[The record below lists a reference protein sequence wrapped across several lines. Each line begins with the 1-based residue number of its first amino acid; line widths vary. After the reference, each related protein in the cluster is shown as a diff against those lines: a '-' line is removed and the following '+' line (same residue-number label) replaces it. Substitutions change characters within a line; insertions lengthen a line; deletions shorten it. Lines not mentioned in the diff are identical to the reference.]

1 MAKHYRMTAF
11 RDFLHA
17 CSLMDL
23 ESKGCAFTWNNNR
36 EGDAFV
42 KDKLDRAVC
51 TMEWRLAYPN
61 AECLALPA
69 IGSDHSSLLLSLFPK
84 NECRRRMFRFE
95 AFWVEDEE
103 CGTIVRN
110 AWSSANVP
118 RNNIVDKLNIVSRNL
133 AEWSKN
139 RFSNAHKRIS
149 WLRSELQEM
158 INNPR
163 GSNDHIKVQR
173 INQEIES
180 LWQQE
185 ELYWGMRSRINWLK
199 WGVKNTKFFHATT
212 IQRRIR
218 NRITML
224 KNSEGRWMRSEK
236 AIKEMAGAYFNDLFK
251 LGGNKNFQ
259 PILD

>member
-180 LWQQE
+180 LWQ
-185 ELYWGMRSRINWLK
+185 
-199 WGVKNTKFFHATT
+199 
-212 IQRRIR
+212 
-218 NRITML
+218 
-224 KNSEGRWMRSEK
+224 
-236 AIKEMAGAYFNDLFK
+236 
-251 LGGNKNFQ
+251 
-259 PILD
+259 